1 MKKLPANMHG
11 VVMPFF
17 LSMLMTLIVSA
28 ISTIHALGIH
38 GVFRIW
44 LVSWL
49 FSWVIAFPALLLVL
63 PLVRR
68 LTQLIVEE

>member
-17 LSMLMTLIVSA
+17 LSMFMTLIVSA
-28 ISTIHALGIH
+28 ISTVHALGIH

-49 FSWVIAFPALLLVL
+49 FSWAIAFPALLLVL
-63 PLVRR
+63 PLVKKCV
-68 LTQLIVEE
+68 QFVVEE

>member
-1 MKKLPANMHG
+1 MHG

-28 ISTIHALGIH
+28 ISTVHALGIH

-49 FSWVIAFPALLLVL
+49 FSWAIAFPALLLVL
-63 PLVRR
+63 PLVKKCV
-68 LTQLIVEE
+68 QFVVEE

>member
-1 MKKLPANMHG
+1 MHA

-28 ISTIHALGIH
+28 ISTVHALGIH
-38 GVFRIW
+38 GVFRVW

-49 FSWVIAFPALLLVL
+49 FSWAIAFPALVFVL
-63 PLVRR
+63 PVVRKCVR
-68 LTQLIVEE
+68 LIVEE